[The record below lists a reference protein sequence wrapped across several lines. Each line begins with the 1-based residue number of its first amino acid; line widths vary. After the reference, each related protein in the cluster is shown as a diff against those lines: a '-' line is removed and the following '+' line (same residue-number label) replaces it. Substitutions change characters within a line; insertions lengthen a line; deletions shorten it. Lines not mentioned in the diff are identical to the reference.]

1 VEISKETKRINQKNK
16 KKNESDVNVNL
27 ITKLTSNVDYHRNY
41 LCLGKH
47 SLQYTG
53 LPSVGLNGTSVSTP
67 QSEQVTFVI
76 SLGPLLPR
84 KPPEFPLEFLS
95 LKAIFVSPPL

>member
-1 VEISKETKRINQKNK
+1 MSKETKRINQKTK
-16 KKNESDVNVNL
+16 RKYESGVNVNL
-27 ITKLTSNVDYHRNY
+27 VTKLTPDPDYRWNY